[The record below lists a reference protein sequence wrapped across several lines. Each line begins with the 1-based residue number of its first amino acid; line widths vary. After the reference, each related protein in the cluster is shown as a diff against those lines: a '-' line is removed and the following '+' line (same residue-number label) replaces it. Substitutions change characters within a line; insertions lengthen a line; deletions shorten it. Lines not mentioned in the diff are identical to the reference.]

1 MPLTQLPT
9 KPHES
14 TAPSTDIRPESVA
27 EVRADSARSSRS
39 GGLWSKSRELRLRV
53 PWLTFFLAAAI
64 VATYGLQVL
73 ADGSIPKQPMDPV
86 LLAIGMKG
94 EAVFA
99 GQWWRL
105 ATAIFVHGDL
115 YHLIS
120 NLSFLLLFG
129 FIAETVFQRGGYLAL
144 WFLTG
149 IAGSMSQLVALSPN
163 AYGYGASGVAFGLVG
178 ALWGA
183 YCLERVPSPTI
194 VRRWSIV
201 ILLAFFIVL
210 GFLPD
215 WLHSHSFNAAH
226 LGGLL
231 AGMVL
236 GLVMPIRTTRA
247 PIRRLFF
254 TVAIAVVALVGCA
267 KIARAKQE
275 PLLQLSAIER
285 AHPDLLQ
292 NSTLSPAEMSNLQDI
307 AIHHP
312 ELTTAHLLLARAY
325 NKAQRYG
332 DASREYSF
340 ALPAHPQEAALWNEA
355 GHAFLGAHR
364 YAEASVAFSHY
375 LELLLADSGAAG
387 VNANAA
393 QILQGLKSLAQAFE
407 LGGQVD
413 EAIQVN
419 RQILRAD
426 PQDVAAEEKVNRL
439 LKLREPAASQSEPT
453 AAPQHLQ

>member
-9 KPHES
+9 KPVES
-14 TAPSTDIRPESVA
+14 SAPSTDTRPESVA
-27 EVRADSARSSRS
+27 EVRSDTAASPRS

-64 VATYGLQVL
+64 VVMYFLQVL
-73 ADGSIPKQPMDPV
+73 ADGSIPKHAMDPV

-120 NLSFLLLFG
+120 NLSFLVLFG
-129 FIAETVFQRGGYLAL
+129 FIAETVFQRAGYFAL

-247 PIRRLFF
+247 PILRVCAI
-254 TVAIAVVALVGCA
+254 VAIAAIALMGCA
-267 KIARAKQE
+267 RIARAKQE

-292 NSTLSPAEMSNLQDI
+292 NSTLSPSEMSKLQDI

-312 ELTTAHLLLARAY
+312 ELTTAHVLLARAY
-325 NKAQRYG
+325 YKEARYA
-332 DASREYSF
+332 DAGREYSF
-340 ALPAHPQEAALWNEA
+340 ALPAHPQDAALWNEA
-355 GHAFLGAHR
+355 GHAFLDAHR

-375 LELLLADSGAAG
+375 LELILSDSGAAG

-393 QILQGLKSLAQAFE
+393 QILQALKSLAQAFE

-426 PQDVAAEEKVNRL
+426 PQDLAAEESMNRL
-439 LKLREPAASQSEPT
+439 LKLRASAASQSEPT
-453 AAPQHLQ
+453 ATAQH